1 MAGMLLA
8 SAKLQELKKALA
20 KSHPDPVMPKAK
32 TFKLS
37 IQLEDTL
44 SKMIPLFPGE
54 PYGE

>member
-20 KSHPDPVMPKAK
+20 KSHPDPVMPEAK

-44 SKMIPLFPGE
+44 SKMIPLFLGE